1 MKIANK
7 FACIQRGS
15 FLNFSA
21 VAVIVMPV
29 AMLFGSTDPARAQ
42 CTGHGS
48 CEDVVL
54 ISADGR
60 NETGAFTGMDGACYA
75 YEHRGFDGDRQ
86 TLGMRRIM
94 NYVGSSFND
103 EISSF
108 RVAPGCKIVAW
119 EYRDKGGEE
128 TTFYS
133 DAEYVGDTWNDRI
146 SSYACRC
153 P

>member
-54 ISADGR
+54 IPADGR

-103 EISSF
+103 EIVIS
-108 RVAPGCKIVAW
+108 GCS
-119 EYRDKGGEE
+119 RMQ
-128 TTFYS
+128 
-133 DAEYVGDTWNDRI
+133 DRRLGI
-146 SSYACRC
+146 PRQGRGRNHVLQRRRICRRHLE
-153 P
+153 